1 MPGAW
6 GCRVVFVSAMQP
18 MGREVIAALQPEL
31 KAIGTVSVG
40 YNHVDLEACREYGVS
55 VFYSP
60 GVLSDACAD
69 LAVMLVL
76 NAARRGH
83 EAEALVRGSDV
94 PWSIVRAAPF
104 YYLLARLF
112 HGLRW
117 MPWWWLPDAPMQ
129 PVDTADVAARI
140 VECVEQRKP
149 GVLEEIGGPEAQP
162 FPHLAQDYL
171 EARGLRRRVLRFRLS
186 DARARRMGFAATSG
200 HTGSLTWR
208 EWLGTHGD

>member
-1 MPGAW
+1 MPHTRTLAL
-6 GCRVVFVSAMQP
+6 ALAL
-18 MGREVIAALQPEL
+18 AACGGGDKKNNNP
-31 KAIGTVSVG
+31 
-40 YNHVDLEACREYGVS
+40 
-55 VFYSP
+55 
-60 GVLSDACAD
+60 
-69 LAVMLVL
+69 
-76 NAARRGH
+76 
-83 EAEALVRGSDV
+83 
-94 PWSIVRAAPF
+94 
-104 YYLLARLF
+104 
-112 HGLRW
+112 
-117 MPWWWLPDAPMQ
+117 PDAPMQ